1 MTRFSVLTPVY
12 DPPADVLVECIDS
25 VRDQTFDDWQLVLV
39 DDASP
44 SPHVAEI
51 LTAAAATD
59 PRITVVHRPTNGGI
73 VASSNDAVDA
83 AVGEILVLLD
93 HDDLLAPTAL
103 ERIDEA
109 FTPGESD
116 DGEEPD
122 DVDYV
127 FTDEDVLHPT
137 GGLVEP
143 FYKPDWS
150 PERFRNQ
157 MYTCHVSALRAS
169 LVREVG
175 AFRDGFEGSQDWD
188 LVFRVTEQAR
198 RIVHVPEVLYHWRIV
213 PTSVLAGEHVKP
225 YAYVSAQK
233 AIEEHCERVGI
244 DGEVVE
250 SVPRGYFQVVRRH
263 HEFPLV
269 SIIIPTRCS
278 TGRMWG
284 AERVLVLEAVR
295 SIVERSTWPNLE
307 VVLVVDQPAPTE
319 VIAEVVELTG
329 GRVKVVP
336 YDRPFNFS
344 EKCNLGALHADGAHL
359 VFLNDDT
366 QVIDGN
372 WLEVLV
378 GFTREP
384 DVGAAGL
391 RLLFEDGRV
400 QHAGHVLLGGN
411 PGHLMFGQFPDSDRN
426 RLALSLDR
434 EVSGVTAACLA
445 IRRTVFDEA
454 GAFSPLF
461 AGNYNDVDLCQK
473 VRSLGYRIVVS
484 AQAQLYHFESLT
496 RDPTV
501 SDRELELL
509 RSRWSPE
516 LNSDPYYNPNYGS
529 SYDNYPHPLTY
540 P

>member
-12 DPPADVLVECIDS
+12 DPAADVLVECIDS

-73 VASSNDAVDA
+73 VAASNDAVDA
-83 AVGEILVLLD
+83 AVGEIFVLLD

-127 FTDEDVLHPT
+127 YTDEDVLHPT

-143 FYKPDWS
+143 FFKPDWS

-157 MYTCHVSALRAS
+157 MYTCHVSAMRAS

-188 LVFRVTEQAR
+188 LVFRVTERAR

-250 SVPRGYFQVVRRH
+250 SVPPGPLPGRPPSPRVPAGQH
-263 HEFPLV
+263 H
-269 SIIIPTRCS
+269 
-278 TGRMWG
+278 
-284 AERVLVLEAVR
+284 
-295 SIVERSTWPNLE
+295 
-307 VVLVVDQPAPTE
+307 
-319 VIAEVVELTG
+319 
-329 GRVKVVP
+329 
-336 YDRPFNFS
+336 
-344 EKCNLGALHADGAHL
+344 H
-359 VFLNDDT
+359 
-366 QVIDGN
+366 
-372 WLEVLV
+372 
-378 GFTREP
+378 
-384 DVGAAGL
+384 
-391 RLLFEDGRV
+391 
-400 QHAGHVLLGGN
+400 
-411 PGHLMFGQFPDSDRN
+411 
-426 RLALSLDR
+426 
-434 EVSGVTAACLA
+434 
-445 IRRTVFDEA
+445 
-454 GAFSPLF
+454 
-461 AGNYNDVDLCQK
+461 
-473 VRSLGYRIVVS
+473 
-484 AQAQLYHFESLT
+484 
-496 RDPTV
+496 
-501 SDRELELL
+501 
-509 RSRWSPE
+509 
-516 LNSDPYYNPNYGS
+516 
-529 SYDNYPHPLTY
+529 PHPLFDRSDVGGRAGDGARSGAQHRRAVDVAELRGRAGGR
-540 P
+540 PAGRRPR